1 MSERI
6 RNIREALRSGFDTQ
20 IAIGFG
26 LAEQRESRNFQMAL
40 EARRERLQREL
51 QTEQIQSREG
61 IAARSITAQDEAQE
75 KRQAFESELQY
86 DQQEFSKEQTERQ
99 REYQKEVLQEQ
110 REYDQT
116 LLADERLYNEGI
128 LDKEIARQ
136 DRLLKE
142 QIERETKSAQ
152 AKLRAETLVD
162 TLTEIRTQMST
173 LLKDMQTAD
182 DETIGLY
189 QSELRDLAKQRS
201 AIEDSLAEMNLFVKT
216 EFEIIDIGKNAFD
229 KFFKSS
235 LISQEDLIGLAQDY
249 VDKGAVPGEGEKI
262 RDEINNWLKGQGID
276 YKDETQDQYVER
288 FIRTLALYKDAESG
302 AEAPPTDGTTAVPD
316 LNAQTTGRVDPR
328 SGDPAVF
335 VPRMAQSL
343 FPGIF
348 GSPDRSGLD
357 PSKIPQPMNIVME
370 WQKSGYTNA
379 QIQGMLK
386 QMIETQSL
394 PEEQL
399 PLWNELLKIFTIL
412 NEQSGQQTGM
422 MNPQGGLLSQQPMM
436 AMQSDMTQGDID
448 YFSPDAI
455 NARLSGM
462 V

>member
-20 IAIGFG
+20 IAIGEKAFG

-51 QTEQIQSREG
+51 QTERLKSQEQIAERGIEARAEAAEKLQQFQLSENQRDRAFKAGQAREQ
-61 IAARSITAQDEAQE
+61 AARDMDIRMFDREMQKQISDAKLKWEADSMSIKRLWEMSDNKVEAQQKSDDILATYLGTLNDTRE
-75 KRQAFESELQY
+75 KLI
-86 DQQEFSKEQTERQ
+86 DK
-99 REYQKEVLQEQ
+99 
-110 REYDQT
+110 
-116 LLADERLYNEGI
+116 LAQSDLPE
-128 LDKEIARQ
+128 
-136 DRLLKE
+136 
-142 QIERETKSAQ
+142 ETKSS
-152 AKLRAETLVD
+152 
-162 TLTEIRTQMST
+162 LTEQLNFVSAQIQQGEKDLGLGLEVIISR
-173 LLKDMQTAD
+173 LKVDPFVEA
-182 DETIGLY
+182 
-189 QSELRDLAKQRS
+189 LAVD
-201 AIEDSLAEMNLFVKT
+201 EDSIASAKAYLDDPSKET
-216 EFEIIDIGKNAFD
+216 ELYKRIEKMVNDSGVEVIGESKDEFIKRVALGVAG
-229 KFFKSS
+229 SS
-235 LISQEDLIGLAQDY
+235 L
-249 VDKGAVPGEGEKI
+249 DKGAP
-262 RDEINNWLKGQGID
+262 DAAPTP
-276 YKDETQDQYVER
+276 DETPV
-288 FIRTLALYKDAESG
+288 
-302 AEAPPTDGTTAVPD
+302 VPD

-328 SGDPAVF
+328 SGDPVDF
-335 VPRMAQSL
+335 VPNLAQNL

-357 PSKIPQPMNIVME
+357 PSQIPQPMNIVMG

-386 QMIETQSL
+386 QMIETESL

-399 PLWNELLKIFTIL
+399 PLWNELLRIFTIV

>member
-20 IAIGFG
+20 IAIGEKAFG

-40 EARRERLQREL
+40 EARRERLQREM
-51 QTEQIQSREG
+51 
-61 IAARSITAQDEAQE
+61 
-75 KRQAFESELQY
+75 
-86 DQQEFSKEQTERQ
+86 QTERL
-99 REYQKEVLQEQ
+99 ESQEQ
-110 REYDQT
+110 IAERGIEARAEEARKDREFQT
-116 LLADERLYNEGI
+116 GERQRDRAHQTALERDRAVRDMEVRMA
-128 LDKEIARQ
+128 DKESREKIAAASLQ
-136 DRLLKE
+136 WEQTSFGLKRMWEMSDNKVEAE
-142 QIERETKSAQ
+142 QKWKDNLSTYLGTLNDTREKLIEQLAKSDLPEETRSSLTEQLNFVSAQ
-152 AKLRAETLVD
+152 IQQGEKDLGFGLEVIISRLKVD
-162 TLTEIRTQMST
+162 PFVE
-173 LLKDMQTAD
+173 A
-182 DETIGLY
+182 
-189 QSELRDLAKQRS
+189 LAVD
-201 AIEDSLAEMNLFVKT
+201 EDSIASAKAYLENPSKET
-216 EFEIIDIGKNAFD
+216 ELYKRIEKMVNDSGVEITGESKDEFIKRVALGV
-229 KFFKSS
+229 
-235 LISQEDLIGLAQDY
+235 SQATL
-249 VDKGAVPGEGEKI
+249 DKGAPDAASTP
-262 RDEINNWLKGQGID
+262 DEPK
-276 YKDETQDQYVER
+276 V
-288 FIRTLALYKDAESG
+288 
-302 AEAPPTDGTTAVPD
+302 VPD

-328 SGDPAVF
+328 SGDPVDF
-335 VPRMAQSL
+335 VPSLAQNL

-357 PSKIPQPMNIVME
+357 PSQIPQPMNIVMG

-399 PLWNELLKIFTIL
+399 PLWNELLRIFTIV